1 MRSLRSVFLCVCV
14 FVHLEN
20 YHAME
25 TKPRGTVAT
34 AVVPLERLVAKIV
47 RRGFQNVCISII
59 FIVVVLPC
67 QVLGM

>member
-1 MRSLRSVFLCVCV
+1 
-14 FVHLEN
+14 
-20 YHAME
+20 ME
-25 TKPRGTVAT
+25 TKPRGTVAR

-59 FIVVVLPC
+59 CIVVVLPC